1 MKLTVLSQSQDP
13 QIAPLEPCRSRSMSC
28 VQQAKFKFVILIYCF
43 DEYTLRRYAMTI
55 GYDKG
60 TLCFTLSDKEM
71 LTWLV
76 FLHWSTHRS
85 CFNLMSSLQL
95 EQSHVS
101 YNATTLHSG
110 SGWNAQVIT
119 SSKITKNMHPLW
131 CWCLHGLPP
140 TVKPYSDTIR
150 TKKWIWT
157 NDGEKKLEK
166 MVETLKND
174 EKWKMTKACHAH
186 SRPISASC
194 WLPVPESNDLTT
206 MSLQTKCKRHSEG
219 CISGDKK

>member
-1 MKLTVLSQSQDP
+1 
-13 QIAPLEPCRSRSMSC
+13 
-28 VQQAKFKFVILIYCF
+28 
-43 DEYTLRRYAMTI
+43 MTI

-95 EQSHVS
+95 EQSHMS

-166 MVETLKND
+166 MVETLK
-174 EKWKMTKACHAH
+174 KRWKMKDDESMPCTFSSNLSELLAPCARVQWPDNNVITNKVQKAQRRMHFRRQKVRWIPSSYIATFFLLAAFLAVK
-186 SRPISASC
+186 SSS
-194 WLPVPESNDLTT
+194 
-206 MSLQTKCKRHSEG
+206 
-219 CISGDKK
+219 